1 MKKIFS
7 LLIISLIVH
16 SLSAQSGVGYDPEN
30 PADPNVYYSLTLDA
44 SPRAGGSVSPTN
56 KLQKEAGEEVY
67 CYARAKLGYEFK
79 QWMEGDSVVSTESR
93 FSYTMPNRDVVLVAY
108 FDYVGNDYNPENPSD
123 PFEDGY
129 KHKVKLYAAP
139 SVGGYFNSGNFLLTE
154 GETTNVYAYPSN
166 GYRFVSWKKDGN
178 IISTSNPME
187 IKMGTE
193 DLEYTATFVYDPQS
207 PGNPSPNNFNAATGE
222 VVIDEF
228 TAGDLNEAIETVI
241 GGWDNYSLVQ
251 SIVVVGEMSS
261 YDFGFSY
268 NMTNCS
274 LIDLARTTGYTEV
287 PSWSFE
293 GNTALTK
300 IVLPSSVERIG
311 YSAFYN
317 CENLSEIA
325 CYSLVPPTIGTN
337 AFYGVLDGLVVRVPS
352 SALSSYA
359 KADGW
364 KNFTLL
370 PLDEETCAI
379 SVALPDDSSD
389 GRYKNMTL
397 ELNNISS
404 GQVLKYLITDRNT
417 YTFANLV
424 RDTKYNVF
432 VKNATGTVLGSI
444 FDIEVG
450 TENVDVKFESLLQP
464 KTVGV
469 KVMTPTGE
477 DVTSEVS
484 ITWLSSDG
492 VYLCQ
497 GATLKNVIE
506 GTIVKYSIDL
516 NQSLGVVYV
525 KPQEAEYIVTN
536 TDNDVVC
543 VLSPFEELT
552 ACGAVKDVTSNNA
565 IQNATVTI
573 SQLLNGKYTK
583 SQTVHTDKNGEYTVT
598 LYVAPTSV
606 TFAANN
612 YVSQS
617 YEVADK
623 NTAESLKE
631 VYLKS
636 ITGAVVSVNFTYSS
650 RVKESEDAEVQ
661 NWYSDYANVEYKIY
675 NKTTQKNISE
685 FNVQGS
691 SIVLLEEVNTG
702 DVLAITAVSKNGS
715 FADVVAEG
723 VVSAANRIDVT
734 IPIFELGGIEAVY
747 MQSGNKS
754 NVGILYDANGRLVRK
769 SNYVGNTLTLSDIAD
784 GNYTLVSMGNS
795 SFYNSILNVSELEK
809 SGIVENR
816 DYVKNEISVTSGKIS
831 VVNVSEVPAFD
842 ESLFYYTGANTT
854 FTVNKAAV
862 TVGNYVTLRAKVDFK
877 DEYAGS
883 VSDVKLIFDLPEN
896 CNFVENS
903 VLSGAGTGS
912 YFVEGSRITV
922 YMSNITDLVRF
933 CVIPTVGGDCKPSA
947 FVQFTLN
954 GENIMQPI
962 GSAYFE
968 AENMKIVVPEK
979 TSNTSVV
986 VSGVATSDSQIKIYD
1001 NGILVGQTTSL
1012 ANGQWSSKIEL
1023 YKPYSWSLHK
1033 VYAEIISKDNQK
1045 FVTDTK
1051 RLEYDKNFTVI
1062 SKITMLYN
1070 GNTIVFD
1077 MIEGE
1082 NNTNSYSYVPGTDSF
1097 TFIAE
1102 FTKNDTS
1109 LVKNLD
1115 FIVLAS
1121 DGSLKRLAGMYN
1133 ERRNAWIAQ
1142 ARYTNSAKLPINVAV
1157 EYIGVQ
1163 ESPIYDDEMDDDFNQ
1178 QFNTVLEEIE
1188 PVYSDCPIDIISQS
1202 EKDVYFSI
1210 MPNNYEHK
1218 EYFKFIIEDYNN
1230 VANNNANLNYYHI
1243 ENDSVDFCFIDK
1255 MTETTYQITIWD
1267 NNKKEA
1273 YTILNNGTMA
1283 IKDNNEQLKFVQLVP
1298 LIISATYG
1306 IGAGI
1311 WEYYYKLPEIESWY
1325 NTLNVEKEQWQK
1337 YYSKAFD
1344 TLYARCDDGTM
1355 KIKDSETVEYN
1366 KALIENWWNLTSA
1379 YLSKFEKQIDV
1390 EQSTLRTQC
1399 TLKGTASVMFSAAGA
1414 IVSGFGTIVGQTC
1427 TNLSAIASALLSS
1440 VALNAITE
1448 VAGQALSYITGEVI
1462 DDSKPLKQSI
1472 SDWYC
1477 DESKNVTDE
1486 YINVTQ
1492 TIKGS
1497 YSSCEKEE
1505 EEDEED
1511 DKIFTNPNLKPVID
1525 PSGYVYEAVSSN
1537 RLAGVTATAYYKELV
1552 EDMYGDLHEKVVKW
1566 NAEEYAQEN
1575 PLFTDENGMY
1585 AWDVPQGQW
1594 QVKFEKDGY
1603 ETTYSEWLP
1612 VPPPQLDV
1620 NIGMTQVRQPEVKQ
1634 VRAYTGGV
1642 EIEFDKYMMPETLTT
1657 DNIYVSENGQN
1668 VEGEIVMLNEEV
1680 SYEGESTKYVSRL
1693 RFNVATPFTAKEIT
1707 LTVAN
1712 KVKSYAGI
1720 QMRDTYT
1727 QTFDV
1732 EQEMTTIEVDSLVE
1746 LGCGEGYTLRVKV
1759 LPAEASAGKTMVV
1772 ESNSTLIA
1780 TVSETEVMLD
1790 DNGEAEI
1797 TVVGELPGVA
1807 LLHYSINGYNVE
1819 ATTMLNVSLVNVQ
1832 ATANPVASVESGSV
1846 VTKGTT
1852 VSLSCETPG
1861 AVIYYTLD
1869 GTCPCDLATRKVYD
1883 GTPIVINETTTL
1895 KIMACAEGY
1904 SESEVIT
1911 YLYTVNSSS
1920 GIDNVSLDDSL
1931 RIYPIPVKDVLN
1943 VSAGGIEIKRVSVMD
1958 VSGKCVAV
1966 SNDSATKVSID
1977 VGNLPA
1983 GIYVA
1988 KIETTDDV
1996 STRKVLKLE

>member
-56 KLQKEAGEEVY
+56 KLQKEADEEVY

-79 QWMEGDSVVSTESR
+79 QWMEGDSVVSTESS
-93 FSYTMPNRDVVLVAY
+93 FYYTMPNRDVVLVAY
-108 FDYVGNDYNPENPSD
+108 FDYVGYDYNPENPSD

-154 GETTNVYAYPSN
+154 GEATNVYAYPSN

-207 PGNPSPNNFNAATGE
+207 PCNPSPNNFNAATGE

-228 TAGDLNEAIETVI
+228 TAGDLNDAIETVI

-337 AFYGVLDGLVVRVPS
+337 AFYGVSDGLVVRVPS

-379 SVALPDDSSD
+379 SVTLPDDSSD

-583 SQTVHTDKNGEYTVT
+583 SQTVHTDINGEYTVT

-650 RVKESEDAEVQ
+650 SVKESEDAEVQ

-675 NKTTQKNISE
+675 NKTTQKSISE

-831 VVNVSEVPAFD
+831 VVNVSEVPTFD
-842 ESLFYYTGANTT
+842 ESLFYYTGANTR

-1012 ANGQWSSKIEL
+1012 ANGQWEL
-1023 YKPYSWSLHK
+1023 RYELNKTLSYSNHEI
-1033 VYAEIISKDNQK
+1033 YAIISTKDGLLMR
-1045 FVTDTK
+1045 TDTK
-1051 RLEYDKNFTVI
+1051 RMIRYKNAVSLKNLVMINGSTKIDFDCLNP
-1062 SKITMLYN
+1062 SMKKIT
-1070 GNTIVFD
+1070 
-1077 MIEGE
+1077 
-1082 NNTNSYSYVPGTDSF
+1082 YSYANVDDF
-1097 TFIAE
+1097 TFIVE
-1102 FTKNDTS
+1102 FTNNNDSIISNVEVNVLTSDNSVVEIPAYYNKNRNVWVATS
-1109 LVKNLD
+1109 NKFSSYSLPVKISVTYDCLD
-1115 FIVLAS
+1115 L
-1121 DGSLKRLAGMYN
+1121 
-1133 ERRNAWIAQ
+1133 
-1142 ARYTNSAKLPINVAV
+1142 
-1157 EYIGVQ
+1157 
-1163 ESPIYDDEMDDDFNQ
+1163 
-1178 QFNTVLEEIE
+1178 
-1188 PVYSDCPIDIISQS
+1188 DIITKPETYIDYSLSQYLNNS
-1202 EKDVYFSI
+1202 MIDRLIVDKNTETFKLVNHTISDTVFNYVYKECISKRDSVVEKL
-1210 MPNNYEHK
+1210 NNLYNCVSKQHNSSL
-1218 EYFKFIIEDYNN
+1218 YMGNSSSLLLQLSNDSLYLYGQFVGDGIEDYNKLIKNRSVSISNTIKATHEYYDGYMHVTYNEDGVLYHRNCWPCRLRDNRLSRILEIADRKLRCDDTSYEDKVRIANAVKHMRQMVSIMDATLFAN
-1230 VANNNANLNYYHI
+1230 VYNIVSGASSRPDNVIDMSDQLIGTVRNTMDFADSGLLEQSNTLTSYAN
-1243 ENDSVDFCFIDK
+1243 
-1255 MTETTYQITIWD
+1255 
-1267 NNKKEA
+1267 
-1273 YTILNNGTMA
+1273 TILNVDDYCCDPCN
-1283 IKDNNEQLKFVQLVP
+1283 DEESENHSNYRLKSF
-1298 LIISATYG
+1298 
-1306 IGAGI
+1306 
-1311 WEYYYKLPEIESWY
+1311 
-1325 NTLNVEKEQWQK
+1325 
-1337 YYSKAFD
+1337 
-1344 TLYARCDDGTM
+1344 
-1355 KIKDSETVEYN
+1355 
-1366 KALIENWWNLTSA
+1366 
-1379 YLSKFEKQIDV
+1379 
-1390 EQSTLRTQC
+1390 
-1399 TLKGTASVMFSAAGA
+1399 
-1414 IVSGFGTIVGQTC
+1414 
-1427 TNLSAIASALLSS
+1427 
-1440 VALNAITE
+1440 
-1448 VAGQALSYITGEVI
+1448 
-1462 DDSKPLKQSI
+1462 
-1472 SDWYC
+1472 
-1477 DESKNVTDE
+1477 
-1486 YINVTQ
+1486 
-1492 TIKGS
+1492 S
-1497 YSSCEKEE
+1497 YSDKECDKGKEE
-1505 EEDEED
+1505 EIISEILEG
-1511 DKIFTNPNLKPVID
+1511 IVD

-1537 RLAGVTATAYYKELV
+1537 RLVGVTATAYYKELV

-1620 NIGMTQVRQPEVKQ
+1620 NIGMTQVSQPEVKQ

-1693 RFNVATPFTAKEIT
+1693 RFNVSTPFTAKEIT

-1819 ATTMLNVSLVNVQ
+1819 ATTLLNVSMVNVQ

-1852 VSLSCETPG
+1852 VSLSCETPR

-1869 GTCPCDLATRKVYD
+1869 GSCPCEDGTRILYD
-1883 GTPIVINETTTL
+1883 GTPIIINKTTTL
-1895 KIMACAEGY
+1895 KIIAYAEGCY
-1904 SESEVIT
+1904 ESEVVT
-1911 YLYTVNSSS
+1911 YNYTVKESI
-1920 GIDNVSLDDSL
+1920 GLDVVTLNGSIRL
-1931 RIYPIPVKDVLN
+1931 YPVPVKSVLTI
-1943 VSAGGIEIKRVSVMD
+1943 SAGGLLLQRVSLFDM
-1958 VSGKCVAV
+1958 SGKCVAIHDEAVDMVTLDV
-1966 SNDSATKVSID
+1966 SDI
-1977 VGNLPA
+1977 PA
-1983 GIYVA
+1983 GVYVA
-1988 KIETTDDV
+1988 KIETAGEYCM
-1996 STRKVLKLE
+1996 RKVLKVE